1 MRAGLR
7 CLLLLLLP
15 ACTDQLN
22 YEYELRWVCLSP
34 EGCERTEE
42 LMLFDRLNVHDPYF
56 YFFTTRDQKYLLE
69 DAQRLDSTSLPDGC
83 WWLYAFSIFGHE
95 LEPSKVCS
103 TSGGY
108 DFEFSIPNRNLVTHS
123 EWLVEARE
131 FGIL

>member
-1 MRAGLR
+1 MRAGLL
-7 CLLLLLLP
+7 CLLLLP
-15 ACTDQLN
+15 ACQDQLA
-22 YEYELRWVCLSP
+22 YKYELRWVCQSP

-42 LMLFDRLNVHDPYF
+42 VTLFNRLNVDDPYF
-56 YFFTTRDQKYLLE
+56 FFLSTRSVDYYFE

-83 WWLYAFSIFGHE
+83 WWLYGFSIFGHE

-108 DFEFSIPNRNLVTHS
+108 DFELSIPNRDLVTHS

>member
-22 YEYELRWVCLSP
+22 YEYELRWVCVSP

-42 LMLFDRLNVHDPYF
+42 VMLFNRLNVTEPR
-56 YFFTTRDQKYLLE
+56 FFFISTRSVDHHVE

-83 WWLYAFSIFGHE
+83 WWLYGFVIFGHE

-108 DFEFSIPNRNLVTHS
+108 DFELSIPNRNLVTHS